1 MTKLEKCMSLVPT
14 AMKIFKLSDKKS
26 RSDKSK
32 LEKKNAELSEV
43 REFRK
48 KLDDKEKGNQK

>member
-1 MTKLEKCMSLVPT
+1 MSLVPT
-14 AMKIFKLSDKKS
+14 AMKILKLSDKKS

-32 LEKKNAELSEV
+32 LEKKNAELIEV

-48 KLDDKEKGNQK
+48 NLDDKEKGNQK